1 MFTSTKEMNM
11 NKATFT
17 ATDLPSNLH
26 FACKATRQPV
36 KKPCPW
42 KHVELNRE
50 IKIEFKI
57 K

>member
-1 MFTSTKEMNM
+1 MITSTKEMTM

-42 KHVELNRE
+42 QHVEFNRE